1 MNKLLLIVITI
12 ALFQPINVWA
22 ENANLIQQNSNPSAI
37 NTLDEEI
44 NLINNENS
52 NFEYKQ
58 PTSKRKIAKKFLAAM
73 GGVGLSSILLFL
85 ILSIYN
91 RMRENIVS
99 QTKLNDNETTL
110 ETPECVEKA
119 VKVFLDKTNW

>member
-1 MNKLLLIVITI
+1 
-12 ALFQPINVWA
+12 
-22 ENANLIQQNSNPSAI
+22 
-37 NTLDEEI
+37 LDEEI